1 MDTAQL
7 TADDLEM
14 IGRNPLF
21 SGFSQPEIVQLL
33 RNRCTITCHEK
44 NARLDTGD
52 QLGLLLYGRACIQ
65 QAGEHGVVL
74 DYIAPPRV
82 FGLASIY
89 LEHTQLSKIY
99 ALTRLRMLCLSRE
112 HVDILMEC
120 SPRFRTNFL
129 RYLSTRVA
137 FLAGK
142 LERLSTMSAEDRLFS
157 HLQEQADEEGHYTV
171 RSMTE
176 FAALLNISRAS
187 LYRAIE
193 QLEQQGILSHTGKQ
207 FTLLSQHPQGCM

>member
-1 MDTAQL
+1 MPTVQPTAG
-7 TADDLEM
+7 DLE
-14 IGRNPLF
+14 IISQNPLF
-21 SGFSQPEIVQLL
+21 SGFSLAEISQLL
-33 RNRCTITCHEK
+33 QGRCTISCHEK
-44 NARLDTGD
+44 HARLDTGD

-65 QAGEHGVVL
+65 QTGEHGAVL

-89 LEHTQLSKIY
+89 LEHTQLSEIY
-99 ALTRLRMLCLSRE
+99 ALTRLRMLCLARNE
-112 HVDILMEC
+112 VDILLEE
-120 SPRFRTNFL
+120 SARFRTNFL

-137 FLAGK
+137 FLTDK

-157 HLQEQADEEGHYTV
+157 YLQKQADEEGHYTV

-193 QLEQQGILSHTGKQ
+193 QLEQRGALSHIGKQ
-207 FTLLSQHPQGCM
+207 FTLLSQHP